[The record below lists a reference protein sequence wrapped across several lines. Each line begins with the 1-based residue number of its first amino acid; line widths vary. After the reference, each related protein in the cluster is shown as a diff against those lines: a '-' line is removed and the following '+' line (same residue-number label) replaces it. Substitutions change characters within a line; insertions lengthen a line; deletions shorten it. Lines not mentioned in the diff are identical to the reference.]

1 MDSINSTLVQ
11 TDYAQIRKFAPN
23 EYDLVFNMES
33 NLDADTRRVMLEKL
47 FETYVVPL
55 TDKALSLEGIEE
67 LANAGEIQIEP
78 VVKEELDKKLQE
90 KVAKANAEKQ

>member
-1 MDSINSTLVQ
+1 
-11 TDYAQIRKFAPN
+11 
-23 EYDLVFNMES
+23 MES

-55 TDKALSLEGIEE
+55 TDKALSLEGIKE
-67 LANAGEIQIEP
+67 LINKGLWVDSA
-78 VVKEELDKKLQE
+78 VKEELEKKLQE